1 VRPIHYIIL
10 ILIVLL
16 IFGARRLPG
25 VARSIGQS
33 LKIFKSEVK
42 DLGDSGETPADAAPA
57 PGAAPASVAPTPAA
71 PAAPA
76 PTAPT
81 STAAPAPE
89 PPAQPGDGTAAP
101 RS

>member
-16 IFGARRLPG
+16 VFGARRLPG

-57 PGAAPASVAPTPAA
+57 PAAPTAP
-71 PAAPA
+71 
-76 PTAPT
+76 APT

>member
-1 VRPIHYIIL
+1 MRPIHYIIL

-16 IFGARRLPG
+16 VFGARRLPG

-57 PGAAPASVAPTPAA
+57 PVAPA
-71 PAAPA
+71 PAAPTA
-76 PTAPT
+76 PAPT
-81 STAAPAPE
+81 SSAAPAPE